1 MDPSIRLEMFQQ
13 FHFIRPEWLWG
24 VPLAVL
30 LWLALRNQRGGQQ
43 WSSHIPKE
51 MLAALQIGTV
61 KQSNLWKWALL
72 AMWLGTIVAAAGPTW
87 DKQASPTL
95 QNQQALVLILD
106 LSPSM
111 LAQDLSPDRL
121 SRAKYKLI
129 DVLRQQA
136 DGQVA
141 LIAYAGDAH
150 TVSPLTDDPNTIQ
163 ALLPALH
170 PTIMPSRGSNTEAA
184 IELAQQLMLDAGL
197 NSGDILLISDGVA
210 EDAIETITNDIDS
223 NYRLS
228 VLAVGGSSAAPV
240 PAANGG
246 FLRRANGEI
255 ILSAVNGGALR
266 SMATGLGGRYSM
278 ITADDTDIQTLLVD
292 QYEAADNADQAQ
304 QTSVV
309 YDAWVDMGH
318 WLVLLILPLALI
330 LFRKG
335 AIYLVPLCLPLLL
348 LSPSD
353 AYAQSSTPTE
363 NVWNDLWQTRDQ
375 QASKQFAA
383 GDFDLAGK
391 TFERKDWSALSSY
404 NNGDYQQ
411 AIDSLE
417 GLNDL
422 TSLYNKANALALND
436 QLQEAID
443 TYQQVLDQQPEHAD
457 AKSNKAL
464 VEELLQQQ
472 DKPEEDD
479 SGEGDSGEGDSG
491 EGDSGEGD
499 SGEGESGEGESGEGE
514 SGEGESGEGDSS
526 EGDSSEDKSKQD
538 ESNAGESDKGE
549 SNQDKSDQDNP
560 DQGNTGQDT
569 EDGESQDRPSDVD
582 PEDSDEDSSKSSPED
597 KQDDETNAEG
607 LSQDEPQSEAN
618 QGLAKQGAA
627 QIEETDE
634 PLQDSSEQWLR
645 TIADDPSGLLRRK
658 FDYQARQRVQQ
669 TQRQK
674 SDKAPQ
680 QRY

>member
-457 AKSNKAL
+457 AKSNKSV

-472 DKPEEDD
+472 DKSEEDG
-479 SGEGDSGEGDSG
+479 SGESEPNED
-491 EGDSGEGD
+491 
-499 SGEGESGEGESGEGE
+499 ESG
-514 SGEGESGEGDSS
+514 
-526 EGDSSEDKSKQD
+526 EGDSSEDKSKQG
-538 ESNAGESDKGE
+538 ESNQGESDQGEADKGE
-549 SNQDKSDQDNP
+549 SNEDESNQDESDQDT
-560 DQGNTGQDT
+560 Q
-569 EDGESQDRPSDVD
+569 DGEPQDRPSDVD
-582 PEDSDEDSSKSSPED
+582 PEDSDENSSKSSPED

>member
-150 TVSPLTDDPNTIQ
+150 TVSPLTDAPNTIQ

-383 GDFDLAGK
+383 GEFDLAGK
-391 TFERKDWSALSSY
+391 TFDRKDWSALSSY

-457 AKSNKAL
+457 AKSNKSV

-472 DKPEEDD
+472 DKSEEDG
-479 SGEGDSGEGDSG
+479 SGESEPNED
-491 EGDSGEGD
+491 
-499 SGEGESGEGESGEGE
+499 ESG
-514 SGEGESGEGDSS
+514 
-526 EGDSSEDKSKQD
+526 EGDSSEDKSKQG
-538 ESNAGESDKGE
+538 ESNQGESDQGEADKGE
-549 SNQDKSDQDNP
+549 SNEDESNQDESDQDT
-560 DQGNTGQDT
+560 Q
-569 EDGESQDRPSDVD
+569 DGEPQDRPSDVD
-582 PEDSDEDSSKSSPED
+582 PEDSDENSDENSSESSPED

>member
-383 GDFDLAGK
+383 GEFDLAGK
-391 TFERKDWSALSSY
+391 TFDRKDWSALSSY

-457 AKSNKAL
+457 AKSNKSV

-472 DKPEEDD
+472 DKSEEDG
-479 SGEGDSGEGDSG
+479 SGESEPNED
-491 EGDSGEGD
+491 
-499 SGEGESGEGESGEGE
+499 ESG
-514 SGEGESGEGDSS
+514 
-526 EGDSSEDKSKQD
+526 EGDSSEDKSKQG
-538 ESNAGESDKGE
+538 ESNQGESDQGEADKGE
-549 SNQDKSDQDNP
+549 SNEDESNQDESDQDT
-560 DQGNTGQDT
+560 Q
-569 EDGESQDRPSDVD
+569 DGEPQDRPSDVD
-582 PEDSDEDSSKSSPED
+582 PEDSDENSSKSSPED